1 MIRCRANLP
10 GEGEPQMASALL
22 CSTEPKGSSWEQSWE
37 WSGGLDQV
45 GRAKTPVFQISLFS
59 YIFSLVHE

>member
-37 WSGGLDQV
+37 CSGGLDQV
-45 GRAKTPVFQISLFS
+45 GRAISLFS